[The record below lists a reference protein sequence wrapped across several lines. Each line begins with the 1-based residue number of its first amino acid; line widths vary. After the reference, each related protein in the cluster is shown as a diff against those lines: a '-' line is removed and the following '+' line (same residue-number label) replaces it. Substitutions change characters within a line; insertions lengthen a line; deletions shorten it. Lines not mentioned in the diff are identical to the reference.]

1 MKASGNANPRPA
13 EPEKCVYCGRTTA
26 SRAYILNPG
35 AGHELPCCGPD
46 CYGRARAFVAR
57 DKKFR
62 MPFYLILTV
71 LVAANTIFFALTPD
85 TRWKYLPML
94 GIGATAAV
102 FPYVFARYDR
112 YQSMGLKKTT
122 AVVRAI
128 AAALAVFAAVL
139 IAAY

>member
-1 MKASGNANPRPA
+1 MKASGNEKSKPA
-13 EPEKCVYCGRTTA
+13 EPEKCVYCGRMTD
-26 SRAYILNPG
+26 SRTYIINPG
-35 AGHELPCCGPD
+35 ASHELPCCCPE
-46 CYGRARAFVAR
+46 CYERAQAFVAR

-62 MPFYLILTV
+62 MPFYLILAV
-71 LVAANTIFFALTPD
+71 LVVANMFFFALTPD

-94 GIGATAAV
+94 GIGAMAAV

-122 AVVRAI
+122 VVVRVV